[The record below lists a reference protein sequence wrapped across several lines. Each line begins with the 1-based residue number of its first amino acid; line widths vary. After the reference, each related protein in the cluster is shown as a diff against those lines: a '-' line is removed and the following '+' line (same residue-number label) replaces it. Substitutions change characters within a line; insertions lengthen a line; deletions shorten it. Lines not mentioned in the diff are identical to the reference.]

1 MKWSKSLIQTLRDN
15 PQDAEIDSHK
25 LLVRAGIVKKLAG
38 GLYTYLPLGMRS
50 LKKVQQIV
58 REEMD
63 RAGAQEIVMPIL
75 QPAKLWKTSGRWE
88 SMGPGMFRVKDRAEQ
103 EYSMAPTAEETVTE
117 VIRNVVNSYRQL
129 PVTVYQMQWKFR
141 DEIRPRFGLMRSKEF
156 LMKDAY
162 SFDVSME
169 AADKSYMAMF
179 EAYKRIFARCG
190 LKAYP
195 VEADTGDI
203 GGKFS
208 HEFHVLAE
216 AGEDG
221 IAFCDG
227 CGYAANLEKA
237 ERSASPSPRSHSL
250 DEAQASH
257 ETSSS
262 SSEGQTAGESAEAQ
276 ASHETS
282 SEGQTAGENLPCEE
296 VHTPNAKTIDEVAAF
311 MGLKGDAF
319 VKSLVYVADGKPVMV
334 CVRGD
339 REVNDVKLKHF
350 LDAKKIELA
359 DYDTVLKVTG
369 ANAGSVGPVKPA
381 DATLRIVADQDLK
394 GATGCIVGAN
404 KDDYHLKNV
413 DLNRDA
419 KIADADYA
427 DLVVVKDGDICAK
440 CGRPIVIKRGIEV
453 GHVFKLGTKYTD
465 AFKAVYKTDDLKE
478 QTMVMGCYG
487 IGVSRTVQAVIEQSH
502 DKDGIIWPAAV
513 APYQVVI
520 ENLDPDKA
528 EVTAV
533 ADRLEAALEAAGV
546 DVIVD
551 DRAER
556 PGVKFKDADL
566 IGFPVRVVVGAKG
579 LANGGVEVK
588 RRCDDKSKMQIVAPD
603 AAVDTIK
610 ELLK

>member
-1 MKWSKSLIQTLRDN
+1 MKWTKSMIQTLRDN

-50 LKKVQQIV
+50 LKKVQEIIRQ
-58 REEMD
+58 EMD
-63 RAGAQEIVMPIL
+63 RAGALEICMPIL
-75 QPAKLWKTSGRWE
+75 QPAELWKQSGRWE
-88 SMGPGMFRVKDRAEQ
+88 SMGPGMFRVKDRAQ
-103 EYSMAPTAEETVTE
+103 HDYSMAPTAEETVTE
-117 VIRNVVNSYRQL
+117 VIRNVINSYRQL
-129 PVTVYQMQWKFR
+129 PVTVYQIQWKFR

-162 SFDVSME
+162 SFDTTME
-169 AADKSYMAMF
+169 AADKSYTAMF
-179 EAYKRIFARCG
+179 EAYKRVFARCG

-221 IAFCDG
+221 IAFCET

-237 ERSASPSPRSHSL
+237 ERKVAVRS
-250 DEAQASH
+250 DADCPAY
-257 ETSSS
+257 
-262 SSEGQTAGESAEAQ
+262 
-276 ASHETS
+276 
-282 SEGQTAGENLPCEE
+282 EE
-296 VHTPNAKTIDEVAAF
+296 VHTPDAKTIEQVSKF
-311 MGLKGDAF
+311 MGVPGSAF
-319 VKSLVYVADGKPVMV
+319 VKSLIYNADGKPVMV
-334 CVRGD
+334 CVPGD
-339 REVNDVKLKHF
+339 RDVNDVKLKHF
-350 LDAKKIELA
+350 LDVKKLELA
-359 DYDTVLKVTG
+359 DFETVLKASG

-381 DATLRIVADQDLK
+381 DASIRIVCDQALK
-394 GATGCIVGAN
+394 GAKGCIVGAN

-413 DLNRDA
+413 DLARDCN
-419 KIADADYA
+419 IADADFA
-427 DLVVVKDGDICAK
+427 DLVVVRDGDICAK
-440 CGRPIVIKRGIEV
+440 CGKPMVIKRGIEV
-453 GHVFKLGTKYTD
+453 GHVFKLGTTYTD
-465 AFKAVYKTDDLKE
+465 AFNAVYKTDDLKE
-478 QTMVMGCYG
+478 ATMIMGCYG

-502 DKDGIIWPAAV
+502 DKDGIIWPASV
-513 APYQVVI
+513 APYQVCI
-520 ENLDPDKA
+520 SLLDPDQA
-528 EVTAV
+528 EVAAV
-533 ADRLEAALEAAGV
+533 ADKLEAELEAMGV

-588 RRCDDKSKMQIVAPD
+588 RRDQDKSQMKIVAPAE
-603 AAVDTIK
+603 AAAAIK

>member
-1 MKWSKSLIQTLRDN
+1 MKWTKSMIQTLRDN

-38 GLYTYLPLGMRS
+38 GLYTYLPLGTRS
-50 LKKVQQIV
+50 LKKVEKII

-63 RAGAQEIVMPIL
+63 RAGALEIVMPIL
-75 QPAKLWKTSGRWE
+75 QPAELWKQSGRWE
-88 SMGPGMFRVKDRAEQ
+88 SMGPGMFRVKDRAQ
-103 EYSMAPTAEETVTE
+103 HDYSMAPTAEETVTE
-117 VIRNVVNSYRQL
+117 VIRNVINSYRQL
-129 PVTVYQMQWKFR
+129 PVTVYQIQWKFR

-162 SFDVSME
+162 SFDTTME

-179 EAYKRIFARCG
+179 EAYKRVFARCG

-221 IAFCDG
+221 IAFCEA

-237 ERSASPSPRSHSL
+237 ERKVAARNDADCP
-250 DEAQASH
+250 AY
-257 ETSSS
+257 
-262 SSEGQTAGESAEAQ
+262 
-276 ASHETS
+276 
-282 SEGQTAGENLPCEE
+282 EE
-296 VHTPNAKTIDEVAAF
+296 VHTPNAKTIEQVSKF
-311 MGLKGDAF
+311 MGVPGSAF
-319 VKSLVYVADGKPVMV
+319 VKSLIYNADGKPVMV
-334 CVRGD
+334 CVPGD
-339 REVNDVKLKHF
+339 RDVNDVKLKHF
-350 LDAKKIELA
+350 LDVKKLELA
-359 DYDTVLKVTG
+359 DYEMVLKASG
-369 ANAGSVGPVKPA
+369 ANAGSVGPVKLA
-381 DATLRIVADQDLK
+381 DASIRIVCDQELK
-394 GATGCIVGAN
+394 GAKGCIVGAN

-413 DLNRDA
+413 DLARDCN
-419 KIADADYA
+419 IADADFA
-427 DLVVVKDGDICAK
+427 DLVVVRDGDICAK
-440 CGRPIVIKRGIEV
+440 CGKPMVIKRGIEV

-465 AFKAVYKTDDLKE
+465 AFNAVYKTDDLKE
-478 QTMVMGCYG
+478 ATMIMGCYG

-513 APYQVVI
+513 APYQVCI
-520 ENLDPDKA
+520 SLLDPDQA
-528 EVTAV
+528 EVAAV
-533 ADRLEAALEAAGV
+533 AEKLEAELEAMGI

-588 RRCDDKSKMQIVAPD
+588 RRDQDKSQMKVIAPAE
-603 AAVDTIK
+603 AAAAIK
-610 ELLK
+610 ELLG

>member
-1 MKWSKSLIQTLRDN
+1 MKWTKSMIQTLRDN

-50 LKKVQQIV
+50 LKKVQEIIRQ
-58 REEMD
+58 EMD
-63 RAGAQEIVMPIL
+63 RAGALEICMPIL
-75 QPAKLWKTSGRWE
+75 QPAELWKQSGRWE
-88 SMGPGMFRVKDRAEQ
+88 SMGPGMFRVKDRAQ
-103 EYSMAPTAEETVTE
+103 HDYSMAPTAEETVTE
-117 VIRNVVNSYRQL
+117 VIRNVINSYRQL
-129 PVTVYQMQWKFR
+129 PVTVYQIQWKFR

-162 SFDVSME
+162 SFDTTME

-179 EAYKRIFARCG
+179 EAYKRVFARCG

-221 IAFCDG
+221 IAFCET

-237 ERSASPSPRSHSL
+237 ERKVAARNDADCP
-250 DEAQASH
+250 AY
-257 ETSSS
+257 
-262 SSEGQTAGESAEAQ
+262 
-276 ASHETS
+276 
-282 SEGQTAGENLPCEE
+282 EE
-296 VHTPNAKTIDEVAAF
+296 VHTPDAKTIEQVSKF
-311 MGLKGDAF
+311 MGVPGSAF
-319 VKSLVYVADGKPVMV
+319 VKSLIYNADGKPVMV
-334 CVRGD
+334 CVPGD
-339 REVNDVKLKHF
+339 RDVNDVKLKHF
-350 LDAKKIELA
+350 LDVKKLELA
-359 DYDTVLKVTG
+359 DFETVLKASG

-381 DATLRIVADQDLK
+381 DASIRIVCDQALK
-394 GATGCIVGAN
+394 GAKGCIVGAN

-413 DLNRDA
+413 DLARDCN
-419 KIADADYA
+419 IADADFA
-427 DLVVVKDGDICAK
+427 DLVVVRDGDICAK
-440 CGRPIVIKRGIEV
+440 CGKPMVIKRGIEV

-465 AFKAVYKTDDLKE
+465 AFNAVYKTDDLKE
-478 QTMVMGCYG
+478 ATMIMGCYG

-502 DKDGIIWPAAV
+502 DKDGIIWPASV
-513 APYQVVI
+513 APYQVCI
-520 ENLDPDKA
+520 SLLDPDQA
-528 EVTAV
+528 EVAAV
-533 ADRLEAALEAAGV
+533 ADKLEAELEAMGV

-588 RRCDDKSKMQIVAPD
+588 RRDQDKSQMKIVAPAE
-603 AAVDTIK
+603 AAAAIK